1 MLEVVVTQYINVFM
15 NDQPKTI
22 QMKNTVTPYLKE
34 RGYIISRVYREDAK
48 FNFVI
53 GGDGTF
59 LRAVRESG
67 FSPIPFVGINTGH
80 LGFFQEIDTENY
92 MEYLDMLL
100 KGEYTVDSLQLL
112 SARIETSAWSY
123 DIDVVNEFFI
133 STNDF
138 HLLQMLLDF
147 DGVRIID
154 QSADGLIVSTP
165 AGSTAYNLSADGAIL
180 YQTLEGFQVTTV
192 SPIQSKRYTSL
203 PSSIVVPSHSTL
215 QLHINP
221 EDSDR
226 IIVMA
231 DGVNHK
237 FKGVERI
244 IFCAPK
250 RHIKKVAFT
259 NNWYWHNLKDKFL

>member
-1 MLEVVVTQYINVFM
+1 MVQYINVFM

-22 QMKNTVTPYLKE
+22 AMKNAVTPYLE
-34 RGYIISRVYREDAK
+34 DRGYIISRVFREDAK

-67 FSPIPFVGINTGH
+67 FSTIPFVGINTGH
-80 LGFFQEIDTENY
+80 LGFFQEIDAVNY
-92 MEYLDMLL
+92 IEYLDLLL
-100 KGEYTVDSLQLL
+100 KEEYTVDSLQLL
-112 SARIETSAWSY
+112 SAKIETSSWSY
-123 DIDVVNEFFI
+123 DLNVVNEFFV
-133 STNDF
+133 STVDF

-203 PSSIVVPSHSTL
+203 PSSIVVPSHSVL

-221 EDSDR
+221 DDAER
-226 IIVMA
+226 IRVMA
-231 DGVNHK
+231 DGVERQ
-237 FKGVERI
+237 FKGVKSI
-244 IFCAPK
+244 IFCSTDKYIK
-250 RHIKKVAFT
+250 RVAFT
-259 NNWYWHNLKDKFL
+259 KNWYWHNLKDKFL